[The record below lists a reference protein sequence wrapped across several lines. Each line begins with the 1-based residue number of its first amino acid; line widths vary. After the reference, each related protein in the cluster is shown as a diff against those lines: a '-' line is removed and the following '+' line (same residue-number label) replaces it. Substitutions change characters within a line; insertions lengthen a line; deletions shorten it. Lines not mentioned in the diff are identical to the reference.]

1 MKKLFANLKKRV
13 ALLTILC
20 MMVTLVPSAVSA
32 ATVSDISGHWAQT
45 TIQAWVDQGTIKGY
59 PDGTFRPENNISRAE
74 FTILVNGMFGYTKM
88 AANTF
93 TDVKADAWY
102 ANTIAIGIEAGY
114 INGYPDGTFKP
125 ENPISREEVASIIMK
140 INKLVAN
147 EAGANHFTDANT
159 LVWSK
164 GAVGACY
171 LAGILKGYPDG
182 SFKGKNYIKRGEAV
196 VALDRSSKYIAPVV
210 VVTPPAVDTGGGGG
224 GTTVPVPTLA
234 IVSIDPILYG
244 TGVVTSPYAI
254 DAAIATEDA
263 IMVVHIGNI
272 VDSRNYEV
280 TMTIENESGTE
291 RASASASGS
300 GSLINDFL
308 NDKYLSLTDLD
319 YGLGLLDD
327 ETSIP
332 TSTDQVLLEDI
343 YNSMIEDQRYEMTIT
358 ITPSGYTS
366 RAGTAVIYLEKLNVP
381 D

>member
-1 MKKLFANLKKRV
+1 MEKLFANLKKRV

-45 TIQAWVDQGTIKGY
+45 TIQAWVDQ
-59 PDGTFRPENNISRAE
+59 
-74 FTILVNGMFGYTKM
+74 
-88 AANTF
+88 
-93 TDVKADAWY
+93 
-102 ANTIAIGIEAGY
+102 GY

-210 VVTPPAVDTGGGGG
+210 VVTPPAVDTGGGSG
-224 GTTVPVPTLA
+224 GTVNDPDFALTNLLYNDNAPQVIGDVYQITTAAITTSSNQAIDVTVVGSGFDNSKVYAMTVTVNRTSSPVATTSATIQNIAGGL
-234 IVSIDPILYG
+234 LNQ
-244 TGVVTSPYAI
+244 TQTNTVTSL
-254 DAAIATEDA
+254 
-263 IMVVHIGNI
+263 
-272 VDSRNYEV
+272 
-280 TMTIENESGTE
+280 
-291 RASASASGS
+291 SA
-300 GSLINDFL
+300 L
-308 NDKYLSLTDLD
+308 LD
-319 YGLGLLDD
+319 Y
-327 ETSIP
+327 
-332 TSTDQVLLEDI
+332 
-343 YNSMIEDQRYEMTIT
+343 
-358 ITPSGYTS
+358 YT
-366 RAGTAVIYLEKLNVP
+366 N
-381 D
+381 